1 MVVACVEGSEA
12 LLVLDG
18 LVLLGGDGVLEE
30 LLPNVVVV
38 CVSLEGCSVFV
49 AEAVVVV
56 MLSSSFIDTI
66 FISHSRTS

>member
-1 MVVACVEGSEA
+1 MLRV
-12 LLVLDG
+12 LVG
-18 LVLLGGDGVLEE
+18 LVLLGGDGILEE

-56 MLSSSFIDTI
+56 VVVMLSSSFIDTI
-66 FISHSRTS
+66 FISHLRT

>member
-1 MVVACVEGSEA
+1 MLRV
-12 LLVLDG
+12 LVG
-18 LVLLGGDGVLEE
+18 LVFSGGDGVFEE
-30 LLPNVVVV
+30 LLPIVVVV

-56 MLSSSFIDTI
+56 VVVMLSSSFIDTI

>member
-1 MVVACVEGSEA
+1 MLRV
-12 LLVLDG
+12 LVG
-18 LVLLGGDGVLEE
+18 LVLLGGDGILEE

-49 AEAVVVV
+49 AEAVVV

>member
-1 MVVACVEGSEA
+1 MLRV
-12 LLVLDG
+12 LVG
-18 LVLLGGDGVLEE
+18 LVFSGGDGVFEE
-30 LLPNVVVV
+30 LLPIVVVV

>member
-1 MVVACVEGSEA
+1 MLRV
-12 LLVLDG
+12 LVG
-18 LVLLGGDGVLEE
+18 LVSSGGDDVFEE
-30 LLPNVVVV
+30 LLPIVVVV

-49 AEAVVVV
+49 AEAVVV

>member
-1 MVVACVEGSEA
+1 MLRV
-12 LLVLDG
+12 LVG
-18 LVLLGGDGVLEE
+18 LVFSGGDGVFEE
-30 LLPNVVVV
+30 LLPIVVVV

-49 AEAVVVV
+49 AEAVVV